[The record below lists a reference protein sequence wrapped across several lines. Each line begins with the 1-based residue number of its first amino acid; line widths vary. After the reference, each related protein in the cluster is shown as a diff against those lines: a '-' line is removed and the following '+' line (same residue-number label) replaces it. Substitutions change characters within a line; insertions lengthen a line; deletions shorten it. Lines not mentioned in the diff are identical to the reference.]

1 MFKVRRSIIILVMTA
16 AAVLLFTSQT
26 MPDNVNGFYAD
37 RGSYQILDN
46 YQGRKN
52 VIKVDGTK
60 SSWAIL
66 MYSLAQYKGKLITVE
81 FTAEVWR
88 EKTTGNIIWEINNHP
103 SYPNLSYIGN
113 AKPKVWHKAS
123 GRIIITPT
131 ADTPALCFTRW
142 GTNNDIDT
150 FYISNPTITI
160 MEGDPLTPDL
170 SLTPLK
176 SAYEKH
182 FLIGNISRT
191 DNLYLTGKYFD
202 VLKHHFNVVT
212 FNSTYP
218 VQLAPS
224 SKGGAYQWSTA
235 DNSVDIVVKNNI
247 PAHGHV
253 LVWHESSPAWLTEGS
268 RDEVIKNM
276 NDYVTT
282 VLKHF
287 NGKIKSWDVV
297 NEAIKHTVTAAEAKG
312 DWKKCV
318 RTSTPGMPNPWYEK
332 LGSDYIELA
341 FRTARAADPN
351 IKLYYNDYN
360 FEEDPNKAEVVRKMI
375 SDINNR
381 YKKETGGSRNLIEGV
396 GSQSHINTFN
406 PNINNIRKSLEI
418 LTRLEIEIAI
428 SELDVSPNGHKR
440 GEGKDTVMSGK
451 DAVNQGIAY
460 ARLMNLYREFP
471 SIVRVTFW
479 DLDDSDSWLSESNPT
494 LFDRNLNAK
503 QAFFAVSDP
512 DGFLRRQGGSAAP
525 AKVPTSGGETV
536 KDSLDAYAGNSYTSL
551 SSSVKYQIVDLPGE
565 NRTDVLKITK
575 PDEWAVALYD
585 LKDYK
590 GKKITVTFSAEVK
603 RVGANGTLNWQINN
617 NDYPSVGNP
626 INNAE
631 AGTWHKMSGTWTG
644 IPSDN
649 NPWFYLNTYNNN
661 STSTTY
667 YISNFT
673 ITVK

>member
-1 MFKVRRSIIILVMTA
+1 MIALT
-16 AAVLLFTSQT
+16 VLLFTSQS
-26 MPDNVNGFYAD
+26 MPDNVNGFSAD
-37 RGSYQILDN
+37 RGAFQILDS

-60 SSWAIL
+60 SSGTIL
-66 MYSLAQYKGKLITVE
+66 VYSLAQYKGKKITIE
-81 FTAEVWR
+81 LAAEVWR
-88 EKTTGNIIWEINNHP
+88 EKTVGNIIWQINNP
-103 SYPNLSYIGN
+103 SYPILNVIEN
-113 AKPKVWHKAS
+113 AKPKAWHKIS

-131 ADTPALCFTRW
+131 DNNPVLYFTRW

-150 FYISNPTITI
+150 FYISNPTVKIT
-160 MEGDPLTPDL
+160 EGDTLTPNL
-170 SLTPLK
+170 SLKPLK
-176 SAYEKH
+176 STYEKD
-182 FLIGNISRT
+182 FLIGNITHSAG
-191 DNLYLTGKYFD
+191 LYLTEKYID
-202 VLKHHFNVVT
+202 VLKRHFNVIT
-212 FNSTYP
+212 INSTYP
-218 VQLAPS
+218 SQLAPS

-235 DNSVDIVVKNNI
+235 DYTVDIVVKNNI

-253 LVWHESSPAWLTEGS
+253 LVWHEAIPTWLTEGS

-276 NDYVTT
+276 NDHITT
-282 VLKHF
+282 VLEHF

-297 NEAIKHTVTAAEAKG
+297 NEAIKQDITAAEAKG

-318 RTSTPGMPNPWYEK
+318 RTSVPGTPNLWYEK

-360 FEEDPNKAEVVRKMI
+360 LEDPNKAEVLRKMI
-375 SDINNR
+375 LDINNR
-381 YKKETGGSRNLIEGV
+381 YKKETGGTRNLIEGV
-396 GSQSHINTFN
+396 GSQSHIYTFN

-418 LTRLEIEIAI
+418 LTSLGIEVAI
-428 SELDVSPNGHKR
+428 SELDVSPDGYKR
-440 GEGKDTVMSGK
+440 GEGKDTVMSEK
-451 DAVNQGIAY
+451 DAINQGIAY

-512 DGFLRRQGGSAAP
+512 DGFLRQHGGSAAP
-525 AKVPTSGGETV
+525 AKIPASGGETV
-536 KDSLDAYAGNSYTSL
+536 KGSFNAYAGNSYTSL
-551 SSSVKYQIVDLPGE
+551 SSSVKYQIVDLLGE
-565 NRTDVLKITK
+565 NRTDVLKVTK
-575 PDEWAVALYD
+575 PGEWAVAVYD

-617 NDYPSVGNP
+617 SDYPSVGNP

-649 NPWFYLNTYNNN
+649 NPWLYLNTYKNN
-661 STSTTY
+661 SASTTY

-673 ITVK
+673 ITVN